1 MKRQATRY
9 LIVNAY
15 SARNLGDAAINLAT
29 AALLR
34 KREAATV
41 EISGRYHRHDAR
53 FYSGYGITVAPPA
66 VPFAPPGDGS
76 LPLRGLQLLC
86 GTVWVTLLLIPL
98 FVGLPDL
105 SESLARWS
113 GSDGLLALFAA
124 DVLVLAGGGYLFSG
138 SRKLNASLIHCVA
151 ITWIALATRKRV
163 VMMPQSIG
171 PLKGRFDRWIVRKT
185 LARVHPIVAREQT
198 TFAEVTELLHPT
210 DMRLCPDVALYGW
223 SAPVAV
229 APRPTGRRRV
239 GIVVMDWTWA
249 RGAGQ
254 RGLDRYCRELA
265 TLCTDLTGA
274 DVDVVLLGGSTL
286 PELGQDDMV
295 VAREIA
301 TLANVET
308 GKTPALVEVSDP
320 ESFRSLLPTLDL
332 VVGTRLHS
340 CLLALAGGV
349 PAIGLGYQP
358 KTRGTY
364 ELLGIQELHHDV
376 EEFTAAALG
385 RQVSAILANGS
396 EWNDR
401 VTHAAARARS
411 QIEELYAELV

>member
-1 MKRQATRY
+1 MKPPATRY
-9 LIVNAY
+9 VIINAY

-34 KREAATV
+34 KRDAANV
-41 EISGRYHRHDAR
+41 EISGRYHRHDAQ
-53 FYSGYGITVAPPA
+53 FYSQYGITVAPPA
-66 VPFAPPGDGS
+66 IPFAPPGDGS
-76 LPLRGLQLLC
+76 LPLRGLQFLC
-86 GTVWVTLLLIPL
+86 GTVWATLLLIPL
-98 FVGLPDL
+98 LVGLPDL

-138 SRKLNASLIHCVA
+138 SRRINASLIHCVA
-151 ITWIALATRKRV
+151 ITWIALATRKPV

-171 PLKGRFDRWIVRKT
+171 PLKGRFDRWLVRKT
-185 LARVHPIVAREQT
+185 LARVRPIVVREQT
-198 TFAEVTELLHPT
+198 TFAEVTELLHPS

-223 SAPVAV
+223 STPVAV
-229 APRPTGRRRV
+229 APRPTGRHRV

-265 TLCTDLTGA
+265 TLCRDLKGA
-274 DVDVVLLGGSTL
+274 DVDVVLLGGSKL

-301 TLANVET
+301 NLATVET
-308 GKTPALVEVSDP
+308 GKTPELVEVSDP
-320 ESFRSLLPTLDL
+320 ESFRSLLSTLDL

-340 CLLALAGGV
+340 CLLALACGV

-358 KTRGTY
+358 KTRGTF
-364 ELLGIQELHHDV
+364 ELLGLQELHHDV
-376 EEFTAAALG
+376 EDFAAAALG
-385 RQVSAILANGS
+385 QQVSAILANAS
-396 EWNDR
+396 AWNDR
-401 VTHAAARARS
+401 VTQAAQRARA

>member
-1 MKRQATRY
+1 MKPPATRY
-9 LIVNAY
+9 LIINAY
-15 SARNLGDAAINLAT
+15 SARNMGDAAINLAT

-41 EISGRYHRHDAR
+41 EISGRYHRHDAQ
-53 FYSGYGITVAPPA
+53 FYAGYGITVAPPA
-66 VPFAPPGDGS
+66 IPFAPPGDGS
-76 LPLRGLQLLC
+76 LPLRGLQFLC
-86 GTVWVTLLLIPL
+86 GTVWATLLLIPL

-124 DVLVLAGGGYLFSG
+124 DVVVLAGGGYLFSG
-138 SRKLNASLIHCVA
+138 SRKIHASLIHCVA
-151 ITWIALATRKRV
+151 VTWIALATRKPV

-171 PLKGRFDRWIVRKT
+171 PLKGRFDRWIVKKA
-185 LARVHPIVAREQT
+185 LARVRPIVVREQT

-210 DMRLCPDVALYGW
+210 DMRVCPDVAFYGW
-223 SAPVAV
+223 SVPVAV
-229 APRPTGRRRV
+229 APRPAGRHRV

-254 RGLDRYCRELA
+254 HGLDRYCRELA

-274 DVDVVLLGGSTL
+274 DVEVVLLGGSKL
-286 PELGQDDMV
+286 PELGQDDMI
-295 VAREIA
+295 VARQIA
-301 TLANVET
+301 DLANVEA
-308 GKTPALVEVSDP
+308 GKTPALLEVSDP
-320 ESFRSLLPTLDL
+320 ESFRSLLSTLDL

-340 CLLALAGGV
+340 CLLALAVGV

-364 ELLGIQELHHDV
+364 ALLGLQELHHDV
-376 EEFTAAALG
+376 EGFTAAG
-385 RQVSAILANGS
+385 VGQQVSAILSNES
-396 EWNDR
+396 EWRDR
-401 VTHAAARARS
+401 VTQATEHARA